1 MDHSAAEHAAGDD
14 LHRCGIAVRLCRRRE
29 DMDGYTLG
37 REIVDAFHA
46 FYSQTGEEWTGFKA
60 TPAVVDTH
68 NYMTRMLP
76 LLKEMTGILQSEAFD
91 QGAVNGKYNFY
102 DELIVSSGSLA
113 DRFV

>member
-1 MDHSAAEHAAGDD
+1 
-14 LHRCGIAVRLCRRRE
+14 
-29 DMDGYTLG
+29 MDGYTLG

-68 NYMTRMLP
+68 NYMT
-76 LLKEMTGILQSEAFD
+76 GILQSEAFD

-102 DELIVSSGSLA
+102 DELIVSSGSMA